1 MKQIIILLALV
12 FAINISFGEAVQP
25 QAQQVSNTKVKIQKI
40 EKNFTTQTLIKKL
53 SPKKSSVTI
62 GNYAMIGVL
71 LVVLGALLFIPTLVQ
86 IIAATLII
94 MGVVL
99 FVLDLIGMI

>member
-1 MKQIIILLALV
+1 MKQIIILLALI
-12 FAINISFGEAVQP
+12 FAINVSFGEAVQP
-25 QAQQVSNTKVKIQKI
+25 KAQQVTPQKVKIQKI
-40 EKNFTTQTLIKKL
+40 EKNLSTQALIKKI
-53 SPKKSSVTI
+53 SPKKSTVTI
-62 GNYAMIGVL
+62 GNYAMIGIL